1 MNILGKRGLAVVS
14 ATALLSF
21 GLSTGLGTA
30 AWAGD
35 QAEAEPCASE
45 QARLDKAAAKLEALQ
60 AVFQKEKQQLRKA
73 EKALEKAQGKSVEK
87 KAKDAVEDAED
98 DVADA
103 AKDKKAQVMR
113 LEKAQQRLDACLAGT
128 TEDPGDESGDESG
141 DEPSGEP
148 ADGSAENGARRV

>member
-1 MNILGKRGLAVVS
+1 MNILGKRGLAAAS
-14 ATALLSF
+14 ATALLSL
-21 GLSTGLGTA
+21 GLSTGLGSA
-30 AWAGD
+30 AWADD
-35 QAEAEPCASE
+35 QAGSEPCASE
-45 QARLDKAAAKLEALQ
+45 QAKVDKAAAKLEALQ

-73 EKALEKAQGKSVEK
+73 ERALEKARGRSAEK

-103 AKDKKAQVMR
+103 ADDKKAQVMR

-128 TEDPGDESGDESG
+128 GTEDPSDESGGESG
-141 DEPSGEP
+141 GEP